1 MNALERRRPAPKT
14 SPKVRAVAARPSVA
28 PVVVEPAPAPMPPR
42 AFVTRAEAEARMSSQ
57 AVLDFESVAST
68 AMFSTLG
75 NIRALAV
82 REASSAIVRRNIA
95 EARGYS
101 DSELYALAEIGYHYF
116 RNGGLKLALVI
127 FEGLQA
133 VKPQEPYFALATGL
147 ARDYLGDKN
156 GAKAAYQEAA
166 RLDVGDARPEL
177 NLAELCL
184 EAGDRRAA
192 IQHLNRAAQKA
203 EARKDRPLLKKAQ
216 AVLSLV
222 R

>member
-14 SPKVRAVAARPSVA
+14 SPKVRAVAARPSISPAVA
-28 PVVVEPAPAPMPPR
+28 PAPAPPP
-42 AFVTRAEAEARMSSQ
+42 APTPVAEVRMASR

-68 AMFSTLG
+68 AMFNTLG
-75 NIRALAV
+75 NVRALAV
-82 REASSAIVRRNIA
+82 REASAAVVRRSIA

-101 DSELYALAEIGYHYF
+101 DAELYALAEIGYHYF

-147 ARDYLGDKN
+147 ARDYLGDKA
-156 GAKAAYQEAA
+156 GAKAAYQEAG
-166 RLDVGDARPEL
+166 RLDSGDARPEL

-203 EARKDRPLLKKAQ
+203 EAKRDRTLLKKAQ